1 MALGKRLDVERELAL
16 VEKCRRQNFDAFGE
30 IVDAYQSR
38 VLGFVKGMVRSQEEA
53 LDVTQEV
60 FIRAY
65 QAFAKFDGR
74 ASLRT
79 WLFRIAYNLCVDRSR
94 RPDSK
99 RDDVSLDLPAAD
111 GEAWDFADTRQSPE
125 QALMAE
131 ELAHLVQQG
140 MESMS
145 EKLRSVIVLHD
156 QEELSY
162 DEIAS
167 TLGIPIGTVKSRLFL
182 ARNYLQNHLADY
194 VKENQR

>member
-1 MALGKRLDVERELAL
+1 MASGKRLDIERELAL

-30 IVDAYQSR
+30 IVDAYQAR
-38 VLGFVKGMVRSQEEA
+38 VLGFVRGMVRSQEEA

-65 QAFAKFDGR
+65 QAFSKFDGR

-79 WLFRIAYNLCVDRSR
+79 WLFKIAYNLCVDRSR

-99 RDDVSLDLPAAD
+99 RDDMSLDVPSAD
-111 GEAWDFADTRQSPE
+111 GEAWEFADSRLNPE
-125 QALMAE
+125 QVLIND
-131 ELAHLVQQG
+131 ELVGLVQRG

-145 EKLRSVIVLHD
+145 EKLRSVLVLHD

-162 DEIAS
+162 EEIAAA
-167 TLGIPIGTVKSRLFL
+167 LEIPIGTVKSRLFL
-182 ARNYLQNHLADY
+182 ARNYLQNHLAEY